1 MITAPRSV
9 PSVVSIPARR
19 EAPIARSLPTAKLS
33 VQRKDL
39 HFGKRK
45 NGLVWL
51 EIEVHNHGQIASEAQ
66 YMHVEHAP
74 FGAFVAGT
82 PVIRILVPPIPP
94 KSSVRVGAEFFDE
107 DGSLRAKARADQDPS
122 TSPLGGLLRAR
133 ILVPPIP
140 PKSSVRVG
148 ADFFDE
154 DGSLRRWARADQ
166 EPSTSPLRGLLR
178 AMTRAGAAARALLG
192 APTKREPVWAGN
204 FNIHLGG
211 QAAERHCATIKLQP
225 GATNEA
231 LFFVG
236 DRPDQYTFDF
246 LGDGVAWNPTLAF
259 IPDGRGIIEPKKLTR
274 INCLSIV
281 YLSITPPAN
290 VRKGTLTV
298 SVTQLSSGKKA
309 LVEFGFGVD
318 TIQPQCFAR

>member
-1 MITAPRSV
+1 
-9 PSVVSIPARR
+9 
-19 EAPIARSLPTAKLS
+19 LS

-82 PVIRILVPPIPP
+82 PVIRIP
-94 KSSVRVGAEFFDE
+94 
-107 DGSLRAKARADQDPS
+107 
-122 TSPLGGLLRAR
+122 
-133 ILVPPIP
+133 VPPIP

-154 DGSLRRWARADQ
+154 DGSLRPKARADQ
-166 EPSTSPLRGLLR
+166 EPSTSPLRGLLG
-178 AMTRAGAAARALLG
+178 AMTRAGAMTEAAARALLG

-204 FNIHLGG
+204 FDIHLGG

-231 LFFVG
+231 MFFVG
-236 DRPDQYTFDF
+236 EHPDQYTFDF

-259 IPDGRGIIEPKKLTR
+259 IRGGMGIIEPKKLTR
-274 INCLSIV
+274 IDRQSIV

-290 VRKGTLTV
+290 VRKGTLAV
-298 SVTQLSSGKKA
+298 RVTQLSSGKKA

-318 TIQPQCFAR
+318 TIPPQCFAR

>member
-122 TSPLGGLLRAR
+122 TSPL
-133 ILVPPIP
+133 
-140 PKSSVRVG
+140 
-148 ADFFDE
+148 
-154 DGSLRRWARADQ
+154 
-166 EPSTSPLRGLLR
+166 RGLLR
-178 AMTRAGAAARALLG
+178 AMTRAGAITEAAARALLG

-231 LFFVG
+231 MFFVG

-259 IPDGRGIIEPKKLTR
+259 IPDGRGIGDGQEPGE
-274 INCLSIV
+274 CHIV